1 VSIVVPAHNE
11 SVVIARAVSS
21 LAASHYPDFEIIVVD
36 DGSTDGTPEAIE
48 ALDLQKVRLL
58 RQQNQGKAAA
68 LNRGTI
74 EARNQ
79 IVVMVDADTVFERA
93 TLKRLVQPLADPK
106 VGAVSGNT
114 KVGNRGGFLGR
125 FQHIEYVMGFNLDRR
140 LYDRL
145 GSIPTIPGAIGAFR
159 RNALLQIG
167 GVSSA
172 TLAEDT
178 DLTLAIHRGN
188 WRVSYAEY
196 ARAWT
201 EAPSSL
207 GALWRQRFRWSYG
220 TMQAVWKHKD
230 CLWRPNAKGQL
241 RRRAL
246 LYLTLFQIILP
257 LSGPMIDLLALY
269 GLIFTNP
276 IPVIFYYALF
286 NALLMVQAVYAF
298 ILDRESLRPL
308 WALPIQQ
315 FLYRQLIY
323 LVVIEAIRSALLG
336 LRLRWQQARRT
347 GRIEDAP
354 ASTHGTYS
362 HRS

>member
-1 VSIVVPAHNE
+1 
-11 SVVIARAVSS
+11 
-21 LAASHYPDFEIIVVD
+21 
-36 DGSTDGTPEAIE
+36 
-48 ALDLQKVRLL
+48 
-58 RQQNQGKAAA
+58 
-68 LNRGTI
+68 
-74 EARNQ
+74 
-79 IVVMVDADTVFERA
+79 
-93 TLKRLVQPLADPK
+93 LKRLVQPLADPK